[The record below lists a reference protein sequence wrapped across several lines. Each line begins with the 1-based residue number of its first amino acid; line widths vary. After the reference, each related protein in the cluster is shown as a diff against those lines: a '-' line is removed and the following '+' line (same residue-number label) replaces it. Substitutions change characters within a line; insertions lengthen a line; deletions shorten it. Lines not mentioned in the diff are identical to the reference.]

1 MPPFTAVAFRFAIA
15 STILF
20 GLAKAMKVPLGRQP
34 GEKLLWLLNGLL
46 FFSVSYGV
54 VYWSEQYVPSGLS
67 SVLFA
72 LFPLL
77 VALLA
82 HVALPGERL
91 RPVAA
96 VGTVLGFAGV
106 IVIFSEDFAKIGGPM
121 ALTGALV
128 MLVSPVVSAV
138 ASVAIKRYGAGI
150 HPISIAAVPMAIAT
164 VVMAI
169 LALVFERGRA
179 VHWTAS
185 SIGALA
191 YLSVCGSAVTFTT
204 YYWLLKHVGAARLSL
219 VAYATPVVAV
229 LVGVIVLH
237 EPMTARLAGGAALV
251 VGGVALAVH

>member
-1 MPPFTAVAFRFAIA
+1 MPPFTAVALRFAIA

-34 GEKLLWLLNGLL
+34 GEKLLWLMNGLL

-82 HVALPGERL
+82 HVALPAERL
-91 RPVAA
+91 RPVGAA
-96 VGTVLGFAGV
+96 GTTLGFMGV
-106 IVIFSEDFAKIGGPM
+106 LVIFSEDFSKLGGRM
-121 ALTGALV
+121 VFLGALV
-128 MLVSPVVSAV
+128 MLVSPVVSAI

-150 HPISIAAVPMAIAT
+150 HPLSIAAVPMAIAT
-164 VVMAI
+164 VVMAA
-169 LALVFERGRA
+169 LALTFERGRSLRF
-179 VHWTAS
+179 TPAS
-185 SIGALA
+185 VGALL
-191 YLSVCGSAVTFTT
+191 YLAICGSAVTFTT
-204 YYWLLKHVGAARLSL
+204 YYWLLRHVPAARLSL

-229 LVGVIVLH
+229 VVGVVFLH
-237 EPMTARLAGGAALV
+237 EPLTPRLVAGAALV
-251 VGGVALAVH
+251 VGGVALAR